1 DFLEIC
7 RVSEIKLGITFT
19 DTLADVT
26 TIQHEGARTIQ
37 NNATLANIL
46 KVLKQSKTERNVPIV
61 LMTYINPIFAYGVET
76 FAKDAEAAGVDGII
90 IPDIPLEE
98 EDLVAPAL
106 KKHDIAFIRLAAPTS
121 TDERLREIAKR
132 SDGFLYA
139 VSVTGTTGER
149 AKHDDRVAQ
158 YLPTLKQYRKVPAL
172 ARFRVQNQSPAH
184 NFMAQR

>member
-1 DFLEIC
+1 
-7 RVSEIKLGITFT
+7 
-19 DTLADVT
+19 
-26 TIQHEGARTIQ
+26 
-37 NNATLANIL
+37 
-46 KVLKQSKTERNVPIV
+46 
-61 LMTYINPIFAYGVET
+61 
-76 FAKDAEAAGVDGII
+76 EAGGVDGII
-90 IPDIPLEE
+90 ITDIPLDE

-158 YLPTLKQYRKVPAL
+158 YLQTLKQYSNIPVIAD
-172 ARFRVQNQSPAH
+172 FGVSDHTQAH
-184 NFMAQR
+184 NSIDH